1 MHWVTTTGLRIG
13 RVACA
18 WLIVRRIDPAAV
30 FLYGAAAAL
39 PGLAARHDAVIFH
52 AHGMGLERRG
62 LVSSFEVLA
71 GRYEVAFGPAEQALA
86 QIINA
91 ADVPR
96 SPYARPEAAGVR
108 AVIDGLR
115 LTCADDEALR
125 LAGAQVLDALLAHCA
140 EQVRLG
146 RG

>member
-18 WLIVRRIDPAAV
+18 WLITRRIDPAAI
-30 FLYGAAAAL
+30 FHYGAAAAL
-39 PGLAARHDAVIFH
+39 PELAAQHGAVIFH
-52 AHGMGLERRG
+52 APGMGLERRG

-71 GRYEVAFGPAEQALA
+71 ERYEVVFGPAEQVLA

-96 SPYARPEAAGVR
+96 SPYARPEAPGVR
-108 AVIDGLR
+108 AIIDGLR

-125 LAGAQVLDALLAHCA
+125 LAGAQVLDALLAHCT
-140 EQVRLG
+140 EQARLG
-146 RG
+146 RS